1 MAVQILKDGIIK
13 RLPEVIEVNDR
24 INYLITEYKK
34 QVDKQIQTTG
44 TEIANIAK
52 NLDEKCQ
59 QLKQEILNEIKQK
72 YISVTDDELTFNGTT
87 IILSSG
93 TAE

>member
-1 MAVQILKDGIIK
+1 MLFLHDIYTNQQILKDGIIK
-13 RLPEVIEVNDR
+13 RLPEAIEVNDR

-34 QVDKQIQTTG
+34 QVDKQIQTTS

-59 QLKQEILNEIKQK
+59 QLKQEILNEIKQ
-72 YISVTDDELTFNGTT
+72 N
-87 IILSSG
+87 
-93 TAE
+93 